1 MEAVGRLAAGIA
13 HDFNNLLTAI
23 LGSTDLLLEAL
34 PADHPARVD
43 GLESR
48 QAALRAADLT
58 RQLLAFSRQQVL
70 APRVLELNDV
80 IRDVERLLQRLIG
93 DDIEMRTVLASDQT
107 TVRADPTQ
115 LEQVI
120 VNIAV
125 NARDAMPRGGR
136 LTIETATVTLDASYV
151 AQHPVVIPGEY
162 VLLAL
167 SDTGIGMDADT
178 RTRAFEPFFTTKERG
193 KGTGLGLATVY
204 GIVKQSGGYVWVYSE
219 PGIGTTFKIYLPRV
233 AGPAEPPTVAP
244 AAPVS
249 HAEVRGTETILVV
262 EDQDEVRELI
272 RKMLESRGYR
282 VLSAPNGPDAV
293 ATAALHPGTIDLL
306 VTDVVMPGMSGPE
319 VARLLAVTCKGIRVL
334 FLSGYTSDAMVRR
347 GLLESGAQFLQKPF
361 SPGDLAR
368 RVRDVLDAPRG

>member
-1 MEAVGRLAAGIA
+1 
-13 HDFNNLLTAI
+13 
-23 LGSTDLLLEAL
+23 
-34 PADHPARVD
+34 
-43 GLESR
+43 
-48 QAALRAADLT
+48 
-58 RQLLAFSRQQVL
+58 
-70 APRVLELNDV
+70 
-80 IRDVERLLQRLIG
+80 
-93 DDIEMRTVLASDQT
+93 
-107 TVRADPTQ
+107 
-115 LEQVI
+115 
-120 VNIAV
+120 
-125 NARDAMPRGGR
+125 
-136 LTIETATVTLDASYV
+136 
-151 AQHPVVIPGEY
+151 
-162 VLLAL
+162 
-167 SDTGIGMDADT
+167 MDADT